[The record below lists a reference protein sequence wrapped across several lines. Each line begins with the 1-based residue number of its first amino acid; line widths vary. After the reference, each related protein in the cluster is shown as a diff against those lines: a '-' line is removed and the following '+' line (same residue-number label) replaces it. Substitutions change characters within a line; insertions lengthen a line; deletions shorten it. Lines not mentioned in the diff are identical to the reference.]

1 MSYRAVVIGCGNIG
15 SRYDDDRP
23 PGAAP
28 LTHAGAYHA
37 HPAYELVGAADV
49 DGERL
54 MACRE
59 KWGLPD
65 ADTDYTALLARAQPD
80 IVSIATPPAVR
91 LPAVKAAIESG
102 ARAVF
107 CEKPLADSAAEGEA
121 IMNACQAGGVLLA
134 VNYIRRWE
142 PAAEAVSSMLRAGE
156 LGAIQRI
163 TGAYVR
169 GIRNNG
175 GHLLDLLHWWVGQIG
190 EVVWV
195 MPRYE
200 GSPDVRLQVGEGEVT
215 VDLLALDADLYDVFE
230 MDVFAEKGCI
240 RVRDYGR
247 QITVQRV
254 HTQGQYRVL
263 DDPQPLLGNLDGT
276 LMAALADI
284 DRCLRDGTAPACT
297 GEDGLAVLRVLDQIE
312 DRLAGLAS

>member
-23 PGAAP
+23 SGAAP
-28 LTHAGAYHA
+28 LTHAGAYRA
-37 HPAYELVGAADV
+37 RPAYELVGAADV

-54 MACRE
+54 AACRE

-65 ADTDYTALLARAQPD
+65 ADTDYTALLARARPD
-80 IVSIATPPAVR
+80 VVSIATPPAVR

-102 ARAVF
+102 ARAIF
-107 CEKPLADSAAEGEA
+107 CEKPLAGSAAEGEA
-121 IMNACQAGGVLLA
+121 IVDACEAAGVLLA
-134 VNYIRRWE
+134 INYIRRWE
-142 PAAEAVSSMLRAGE
+142 PAARAVSSMLRAGE

-163 TGAYVR
+163 IGTYVR

-175 GHLLDLLHWWVGQIG
+175 GHLLDLLHLWAGQIG
-190 EVVWV
+190 EVEWV
-195 MPRYE
+195 IPRHE
-200 GSPDVRLQVGEGEVT
+200 GSPDVRLQVVEGGVT

-230 MDVFAEKGCI
+230 MDVFAEKGCV

-247 QITVQRV
+247 QIAVQRLR
-254 HTQGQYRVL
+254 QEGQYQVL
-263 DDPQPLLGNLDGT
+263 DDLQPIPGDLDGT
-276 LMAALADI
+276 LMTALNDI
-284 DRCLRDGTAPACT
+284 DCCLQNGTAPACT

-312 DRLAGLAS
+312 ARLAGLVP